1 MAQSRISDLTAG
13 TPPVP
18 GTSLFEVSVV
28 NAGASSGY
36 DSRRF
41 TLSDIFG
48 SYFPLIP
55 TNGGTGINAYQQG
68 DLLYASATNV
78 LSRLAKDASGTR
90 YLGNS
95 GPNSGPAW
103 SQINLTNGVTGIL
116 PVANGGTGSNNFPI
130 PTQWGFHSMLI
141 RGQGTNPVMAAY
153 TNNLGMIGVW
163 NDNTIGLV
171 AANTL
176 GESGIDFG
184 RSRGTITA
192 PSAVLSGDY
201 IGSIWFDGYGA
212 TQWRNGSTSQI
223 SCVATQNFTDTAQG
237 SALHF
242 YVTPT
247 GTVGPQDVVRID
259 GTGLHIPVQ
268 NLSVIDAIPATAN
281 TGTITSHHLTTW
293 ELNFN
298 MFSAP
303 TAPLRQNAGYGANL
317 WFDSAEAKFWYT
329 VMPNGPAGQAVSW
342 YDCQVL
348 LTVNERG
355 VLSLSHVGVNPING
369 YGAPGGILLSYARG
383 TPAAPTAVP
392 VGDWIGMIGSTGH
405 NGTEM
410 QDQDWPIM
418 LAFVASENWTP
429 TANGAQFEI
438 WTTPNG
444 ASASTGGYK
453 SFEVDCYGNLI
464 IAGATATKPGGG
476 SWSAPSEHSLK
487 SKTDKWS
494 VGLDAILALNP
505 ISYRYNDERWN
516 IPQDYI
522 GLDADEASSTIP
534 EMLREVLLY
543 RPVEGAEK
551 VDRAKRNEN
560 FQAKALDHT
569 PVVFALVNACK
580 ELASRVMELENRLGI
595 A

>member
-95 GPNSGPAW
+95 GTNSGPAW

-116 PVANGGTGSNNFPI
+116 PVANGGTGAASFPVPNI
-130 PTQWGFHSMLI
+130 WSFDSLLL
-141 RGQGTNPVMAAY
+141 RGQGTNPISTTYVSGGIIGIWNSNSLGCIAAS
-153 TNNLGMIGVW
+153 TV
-163 NDNTIGLV
+163 
-171 AANTL
+171 

-201 IGSIWFDGYGA
+201 LGSLWFDGYGA
-212 TQWRNGSTSQI
+212 TRWCDVSRAQI
-223 SCVATQNFTDTAQG
+223 SAITTQNWTDTAQG
-237 SALHF
+237 SSFHF
-242 YVTPT
+242 MVTPS
-247 GTVGPQDVVRID
+247 GTVGVQDIMQLD
-259 GTGLHIPVQ
+259 GSGLHLSNNI
-268 NLSVIDAIPATAN
+268 SVIDAIPATAS

-298 MFSAP
+298 LFDAP

-317 WFDSAEAKFWYT
+317 WFDSAEGKLWYT
-329 VMPNGPAGQAVSW
+329 IMPNGPAGQAVSW
-342 YDCQVL
+342 YDCPVL
-348 LTVNERG
+348 LTLNYLG

-369 YGAPGGILLSYARG
+369 YGAPGGILLSYANG
-383 TPAAPTAVP
+383 TQAAPTAVTMGNW
-392 VGDWIGMIGSTGH
+392 VGMVGGTGH
-405 NGTEM
+405 NGTAI

-444 ASASTGGYK
+444 APASTGN
-453 SFEVDCYGNLI
+453 FQALLLDCYGNLI

>member
-1 MAQSRISDLTAG
+1 MAQSRISDLTSG

-18 GTSLFEVSVV
+18 ANSLFEISVV
-28 NAGASSGY
+28 NAGAPSGY
-36 DSRRF
+36 DSRSF
-41 TLSDIFG
+41 TLSQIFG

-116 PVANGGTGSNNFPI
+116 PVANGGTGAVSFPVPNI
-130 PTQWGFHSMLI
+130 WSFDSLLL
-141 RGQGTNPVMAAY
+141 RGQGTNPISTTYVSGGIIGIWNSNSLGCIAAS
-153 TNNLGMIGVW
+153 TVDEG
-163 NDNTIGLV
+163 
-171 AANTL
+171 
-176 GESGIDFG
+176 GIDFG

-212 TQWRNGSTSQI
+212 TQWRNESTSQI
-223 SCVATQNFTDTAQG
+223 SCIAAQNFTDTAQG

-242 YVTPT
+242 FVTPT

-268 NLSVIDAIPATAN
+268 NLSVIDAIPATAE

-317 WFDSAEAKFWYT
+317 WFDSAEGKVWYT
-329 VMPNGPAGQAVSW
+329 VMPNGPAGQALSW
-342 YDCQVL
+342 SDCPVL
-348 LTVNERG
+348 LTLNYLG
-355 VLSLSHVGVNPING
+355 CLSLSHVGIHPGTG
-369 YGAPGGILLSYARG
+369 YGTPGSVLLSYATG
-383 TPAAPTAVP
+383 TPAAPTAVTIGAW
-392 VGDWIGMIGSTGH
+392 VGMVGGTGH
-405 NGTEM
+405 NGTAI

-418 LAFVASENWTP
+418 LSFVASENWTP

-444 ASASTGGYK
+444 APASTGN
-453 SFEVDCYGNLI
+453 FQALLLDCYGNLN